1 MGIKWAGKLKDV
13 TRLENTE
20 ELRMKY
26 SAQNDQNETVK
37 TVQAHKRTLKKQNWY
52 QYKSISEISV
62 NYTHRRV
69 HKTNGEY

>member
-20 ELRMKY
+20 ELRT
-26 SAQNDQNETVK
+26 DETVK
-37 TVQAHKRTLKKQNWY
+37 TVQAQKRTLNKQNWY

-62 NYTHRRV
+62 KYTHRRD